1 MKAFVIALLAVL
13 VAGTAG
19 IAVLVWSGVY
29 NVAADEPHS
38 RVVHDLLEVGR
49 ERSVAVRAVKLEVPD
64 LADAELLQ
72 RGAGNYAAM
81 CEICHLR
88 PGLADSELRRGLYP
102 QPPAL
107 ADARADSDAARD
119 FWIVKHGLKATG
131 MPAWGRSMDDDT
143 IWGMVAFL
151 GWLPGRDEG
160 EYLAAVAASSGH
172 SHGGADEP
180 MHEME
185 SNQTHEHDS
194 GHDDHDH

>member
-1 MKAFVIALLAVL
+1 MPSCSSAVQATTAATC
-13 VAGTAG
+13 AG
-19 IAVLVWSGVY
+19 
-29 NVAADEPHS
+29 
-38 RVVHDLLEVGR
+38 
-49 ERSVAVRAVKLEVPD
+49 SV
-64 LADAELLQ
+64 
-72 RGAGNYAAM
+72 
-81 CEICHLR
+81 HLR
-88 PGLADSELRRGLYP
+88 LLGLADSELRRGLYP

-172 SHGGADEP
+172 LSWRGR
-180 MHEME
+180 
-185 SNQTHEHDS
+185 
-194 GHDDHDH
+194 